1 MKLHRVTYRSQ
12 SELGGSAVQVR
23 KFAASGDAASKMVT
37 ALKKDLGAKLVGKP
51 ERDEIDVPTTKTE
64 LINFLNGDQK

>member
-1 MKLHRVTYRSQ
+1 MKLHRVTYIVDAGDGES
-12 SELGGSAVQVR
+12 QVR

-37 ALKKDLGAKLVGKP
+37 ALKKDLGVKLVGKP